1 MKFKKPYDVRVG
13 EVPYKDLKSDKLNI
27 NCSFLLLFFDF
38 LALILLQLLSL
49 SSAFATFGEGLKE
62 ELQFFVLDVHFS
74 LHSSSIQLDLIRKC
88 KQPIKRKAVPNLASD

>member
-1 MKFKKPYDVRVG
+1 MTFKKPYDVRVG

-49 SSAFATFGEGLKE
+49 SSALATFGEGLKE

-74 LHSSSIQLDLIRKC
+74 LHFDGAELKIILQHKET
-88 KQPIKRKAVPNLASD
+88 KQGETLFDQ